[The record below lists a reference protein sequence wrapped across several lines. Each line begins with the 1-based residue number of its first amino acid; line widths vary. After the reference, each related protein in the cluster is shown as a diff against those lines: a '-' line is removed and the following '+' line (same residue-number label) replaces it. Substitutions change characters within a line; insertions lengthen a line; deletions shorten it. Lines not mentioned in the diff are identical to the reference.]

1 MHFVNC
7 KLYSDGRWGREGTY
21 QSGGLQNLVL
31 IANTTGKLTLEKEM
45 ATHSNILACEIP

>member
-1 MHFVNC
+1 MHSVNY

-31 IANTTGKLTLEKEM
+31 MANATGKLTLEKEL
-45 ATHSNILACEIP
+45 ATHSSILACEIP